1 MLLSHYQL
9 FQSVK
14 FHFLRPTLI
23 SFFFSFRP
31 PRAPGTRPVVG
42 SLCICT
48 AGLGCLSSFSTSSA
62 SKHSITLSLRL
73 RVAASRLLWLY
84 LSLGP
89 RVDKLGIRYIDISCP
104 SQTVFLHPSFHS
116 VLGYVTQALP
126 WIVSH
131 TVNSLD
137 IIHLHISQGSVPQRS
152 EEMILNSPHAFLQLS
167 LSLLSFLAKM
177 SMSFCYLLYLLL
189 LCLRDPNLYVLEF
202 HISRNWD
209 SSSQWNVLEV
219 LPGLFYSVHS
229 STNRCLGSRMNSKH
243 GSVSTRMFWTARNK
257 TLD

>member
-1 MLLSHYQL
+1 MSWAA
-9 FQSVK
+9 S
-14 FHFLRPTLI
+14 
-23 SFFFSFRP
+23 
-31 PRAPGTRPVVG
+31 
-42 SLCICT
+42 
-48 AGLGCLSSFSTSSA
+48 SSFSTSSA
-62 SKHSITLSLRL
+62 SKHSITLNLWL
-73 RVAASRLLWLY
+73 RVAASLLLWLY

-89 RVDKLGIRYIDISCP
+89 RVDKLEIRYINISCP
-104 SQTVFLHPSFHS
+104 TSDSLSPPLFHS

-131 TVNSLD
+131 TVNSSD

-152 EEMILNSPHAFLQLS
+152 EEMILNSPHAFLQPS
-167 LSLLSFLAKM
+167 LSLLSFLAKI

-229 STNRCLGSRMNSKH
+229 STNGCSGSRMNNKH
-243 GSVSTRMFWTARNK
+243 GVVSIRMFWTARNK